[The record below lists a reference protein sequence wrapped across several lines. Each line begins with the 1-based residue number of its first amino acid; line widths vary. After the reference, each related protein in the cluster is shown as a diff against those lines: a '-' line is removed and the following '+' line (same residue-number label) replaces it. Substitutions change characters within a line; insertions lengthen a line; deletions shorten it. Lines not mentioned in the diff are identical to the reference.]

1 MENVF
6 DKNRLNI
13 FIGAYGS
20 GKSEISVNVASDLKK
35 RHPEQNV
42 LLADLDIV
50 NPFYRSADAAR
61 RLENLDIRIISPSYA
76 NSNVDVPAL
85 SGEVYS
91 IFDDESYVGVFDIGG
106 EDLGANVLGSMH
118 NRLLNIDYSLF
129 MVVNTLRPF
138 TSDEDSIIE
147 MAQELEKAAKLPISG
162 FINNT
167 NLLEQTEFDDI
178 VKGTAM
184 IKRVSERTGV
194 PLVAIT
200 VEDGRWSE
208 EQVAEL
214 KKDAQI
220 LCIKRNISYNY

>member
-1 MENVF
+1 MTEENKRIRLYVF
-6 DKNRLNI
+6 V
-13 FIGAYGS
+13 GAYGS
-20 GKSEISVNVASDLKK
+20 GKSEISVNVASDIKK

-138 TSDEDSIIE
+138 TSDENSIIE

-167 NLLEQTEFDDI
+167 NLLEQTEFEDI
-178 VKGTAM
+178 VKGTEM

-200 VEDGRWSE
+200 VEDGRWSD
-208 EQVAEL
+208 EQVSSL

>member
-1 MENVF
+1 MGSIF
-6 DKNRLNI
+6 DSKRLNI

-20 GKSEISVNVASDLKK
+20 GKSEISVNCAVGIKN
-35 RHPEQNV
+35 RNPEAKV

-61 RLENLDIRIISPSYA
+61 KLENLDIRIISPSYA

-106 EDLGANVLGSMH
+106 EDMGANVLGSMH
-118 NRLLNIDYSLF
+118 NRLLGIDYNLL
-129 MVVNTLRPF
+129 MVINTLRPF

-147 MAQELEKAAKLPISG
+147 MAKDLEAAAKLPITG

-167 NLLEQTEFDDI
+167 NLLDETEFEDI
-178 VKGTAM
+178 VKGNT
-184 IKRVSERTGV
+184 IINNVSAKVGI
-194 PLVAIT
+194 PLVAT
-200 VEDGRWSE
+200 SVVEGKFTPN
-208 EQVAEL
+208 QLAEL
-214 KKDAQI
+214 NNPGEF

>member
-20 GKSEISVNVASDLKK
+20 GKSEISVNVASDIKK

-167 NLLEQTEFDDI
+167 NLLEQTEFEDI
-178 VKGTAM
+178 VKGTEM

-200 VEDGRWSE
+200 VEDGRWSD
-208 EQVAEL
+208 EQVSSL

>member
-1 MENVF
+1 MLF
-6 DKNRLNI
+6 TDKRLNI
-13 FIGAYGS
+13 IVGAYGS

-167 NLLEQTEFDDI
+167 NLLEQTEFEDI

-200 VEDGRWSE
+200 VEDGRWS
-208 EQVAEL
+208 
-214 KKDAQI
+214 
-220 LCIKRNISYNY
+220 

>member
-1 MENVF
+1 MGSIF
-6 DKNRLNI
+6 DSKRLNI

-20 GKSEISVNVASDLKK
+20 GKSEISVNCAVGIKN
-35 RHPEQNV
+35 RNPEAKV

-61 RLENLDIRIISPSYA
+61 KLENLDIRIISPSYA

-91 IFDDESYVGVFDIGG
+91 IFDDDSYVGVFDIGG
-106 EDLGANVLGSMH
+106 EDMGANVLGSMH
-118 NRLLNIDYSLF
+118 KRLLGIDYNLL
-129 MVVNTLRPF
+129 MVINTLRPF

-147 MAQELEKAAKLPISG
+147 MAKDLEAAAKLPITG

-167 NLLEQTEFDDI
+167 NLLDETEFEDI
-178 VKGTAM
+178 VKGNT
-184 IKRVSERTGV
+184 IINNVSAKVGI
-194 PLVAIT
+194 PLVAT
-200 VEDGRWSE
+200 SVVEGKFAPN
-208 EQVAEL
+208 QLAEL
-214 KKDAQI
+214 NNPGEF